1 MWNESVFS
9 ALQLKRD
16 PLGGMRHLLLTRT
29 KMRSCWTVWLAVAS
43 ACSDARPEKQASL
56 PPLGSP
62 PTIMDTA
69 AFTNEST
76 AAPIDT
82 ALGRCG
88 VALQAPSADQQ
99 EVIDALKTAYGLEGV
114 LFQRAGSDT
123 ISREQVYAH
132 YRQGFSV
139 ELAQQ
144 LADYSWQ
151 PDSHMLRATDRALTV
166 PDSVGVLELKQ
177 DRALVAWIPP
187 TTFRKQWGAPR
198 CLVDRLVREDARWI
212 VEAREP

>member
-1 MWNESVFS
+1 
-9 ALQLKRD
+9 
-16 PLGGMRHLLLTRT
+16 LLLTRT
-29 KMRSCWTVWLAVAS
+29 KLRSCWTVWLAVAS
-43 ACSDARPEKQASL
+43 ACSDARPQKQAFQL
-56 PPLGSP
+56 PPGST
-62 PTIMDTA
+62 PTIRDTVA
-69 AFTNEST
+69 SATEST

-99 EVIDALKTAYGLEGV
+99 EVIDGLRTAYGLEGV

-151 PDSHMLRATDRALTV
+151 PESRMLRATDRALTV

-187 TTFRKQWGAPR
+187 TTFRQQWGAPR
-198 CLVDRLVREDARWI
+198 CLVDRLVREDGRWI

>member
-1 MWNESVFS
+1 M
-9 ALQLKRD
+9 
-16 PLGGMRHLLLTRT
+16 LLTRT
-29 KMRSCWTVWLAVAS
+29 KLRSCWTVWLAVAS
-43 ACSDARPEKQASL
+43 ACSDARPQKQAFQL
-56 PPLGSP
+56 PPGST
-62 PTIMDTA
+62 PTIRDTVA
-69 AFTNEST
+69 SATEST
-76 AAPIDT
+76 AAPMDT
-82 ALGRCG
+82 GLGRCG

-99 EVIDALKTAYGLEGV
+99 EVIDAVRTAYGLEGV

-151 PDSHMLRATDRALTV
+151 PESHMLRATDRALTV

-187 TTFRKQWGAPR
+187 TTFRQQWGAPR
-198 CLVDRLVREDARWI
+198 CLVDRLVREDGRWI